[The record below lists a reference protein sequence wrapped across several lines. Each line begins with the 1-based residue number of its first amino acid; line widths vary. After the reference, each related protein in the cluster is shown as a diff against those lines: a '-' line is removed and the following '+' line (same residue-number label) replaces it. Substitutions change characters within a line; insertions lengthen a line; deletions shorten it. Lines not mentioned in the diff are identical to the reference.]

1 MAAPFSEQTVDVMR
15 LSTKVKKNMEKTQQ
29 SYNRSKSGTEMSE
42 AQHDVKLNDR
52 DVEIDFQE
60 TVEPQRTITSQ
71 QQRDNDL

>member
-1 MAAPFSEQTVDVMR
+1 
-15 LSTKVKKNMEKTQQ
+15 MEKTQQ